1 MYSGATNDVVD
12 PLLYQGFVEELV
24 EVLEMKQG
32 SLHVSDILDTMYLHG
47 DMMQEVKAGCLRT
60 LTAMIH
66 LERDPKLSAI
76 IEATGASTYHGFLPS
91 LVRECIASLTG
102 TTTMCAVGLLCSRI
116 FFVDTNAGMYPQAF
130 ATALFSFLY
139 HLATYE
145 AS

>member
-1 MYSGATNDVVD
+1 
-12 PLLYQGFVEELV
+12 
-24 EVLEMKQG
+24 MKA
-32 SLHVSDILDTMYLHG
+32 S
-47 DMMQEVKAGCLRT
+47 CLRA

-66 LERDPKLSAI
+66 LERAPKLSAI

-102 TTTMCAVGLLCSRI
+102 VPSYCVVICFKELFLHL
-116 FFVDTNAGMYPQAF
+116 DTNAETYPQTF

-145 AS
+145 ASEFNSYNHIKVDVIVSLYDTLKVGMLLCPVV

>member
-1 MYSGATNDVVD
+1 
-12 PLLYQGFVEELV
+12 
-24 EVLEMKQG
+24 
-32 SLHVSDILDTMYLHG
+32 
-47 DMMQEVKAGCLRT
+47 
-60 LTAMIH
+60 MIH

-102 TTTMCAVGLLCSRI
+102 ASTLCAVICCVISCFI
-116 FFVDTNAGMYPQAF
+116 DTNAEVYPQAF